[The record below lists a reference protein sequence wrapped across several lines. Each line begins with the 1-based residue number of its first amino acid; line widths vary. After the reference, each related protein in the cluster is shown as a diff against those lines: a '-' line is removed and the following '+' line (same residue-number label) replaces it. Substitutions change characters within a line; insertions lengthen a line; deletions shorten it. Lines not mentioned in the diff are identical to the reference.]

1 MQRSTSPTDRPIV
14 NAVDSHY
21 RGEVTDASSPAGRI
35 LRPAGVATRDAI
47 AEAARR
53 LFAEKAYDA
62 VSVRA
67 IAAEAGVDPALVI
80 RHFGSKE
87 LLFLGVMAAGPG
99 VDELLDGPLEDL
111 GRSLVRYFLGRS
123 GSEFRQQYVA
133 LAQAAHHEQV
143 REQLQRRTAENF
155 ISPLA
160 ARLTGPRRELRAALL
175 IAQIGGLLNLLVLQ
189 EEPILTGA
197 SHADIVEVY
206 GAALQQILTPAPI

>member
-1 MQRSTSPTDRPIV
+1 MTK
-14 NAVDSHY
+14 
-21 RGEVTDASSPAGRI
+21 ESPART

-47 AEAARR
+47 AEAAGR

-87 LLFLGVMAAGPG
+87 LLFLGVMASGPG

-123 GSEFRQQYVA
+123 GSEFRQQYLA
-133 LAQAAHHEQV
+133 LAQASHHEQV
-143 REQLQRRTAENF
+143 RAALQRRTAEMF
-155 ISPLA
+155 VEPLA
-160 ARLTGPRRELRAALL
+160 ARLTGRRRELRAALL
-175 IAQIGGLLNLLVLQ
+175 LAQIGGLLTMLVLQ
-189 EEPILTGA
+189 EDPVLARAAHQDVIE
-197 SHADIVEVY
+197 EY
-206 GAALQQILTPAPI
+206 GAALQQLLTPDPH